1 MEQDPH
7 AYEEAELGERLEEGW
22 GIDPGCLV
30 HVRKGA
36 NNVFRAARDSED
48 VFIKVTAAS
57 MRTESEVSASSAFLR
72 HLGDNGAPVSKLVI
86 KANGNRFDIF
96 DSDGRTYYITVT
108 EAAHGTGFDKSCED
122 PALFAAWG
130 AALAKLHTAAEDFD
144 RSSFPYL
151 AGDGE
156 WLRIIE
162 RNADAD
168 ADIKAVIQDIGKWR
182 EALPRPP
189 AGLPLTHGDM
199 NIGNV
204 ILKDGVA
211 TLIDFDEPMTIW
223 NAADIARP
231 FCETW
236 AQSDGQ
242 RAVNFSTFLDAYS
255 EHRQPEFTAPGDYEN
270 FVVLKCLEA
279 YGWMRKEW
287 VGKDYIGENA
297 EDSIERLRGLILSP
311 PKLG

>member
-7 AYEEAELGERLEEGW
+7 AYKEADLGARLEEGW
-22 GIDPGCLV
+22 GIEPSSLV

-36 NNVFRAARDSED
+36 NNVFRAARSGLG

-57 MRTESEVSASSAFLR
+57 MRTENEVSGSSAFLR

-86 KANGNRFDIF
+86 KSNGNRYDIF
-96 DSDGRTYYITVT
+96 DHEQRTYFITVT
-108 EAAHGTGFDKSCED
+108 EAALGKGFDKSCED
-122 PALFAAWG
+122 KGLFAAWG
-130 AALAKLHTAAEDFD
+130 TALAGLHNAAEDFD
-144 RSSFPYL
+144 RSSLPYL

-156 WLRIIE
+156 WLRIAE

-168 ADIKAVIQDIGKWR
+168 DDIKAVILEIAMWR
-182 EALPRPP
+182 EGLLRPP

-204 ILKDGVA
+204 ILDGDVA

-231 FCETW
+231 FRETW
-236 AQSDGQ
+236 AQSDEK
-242 RAVNFSTFLDAYS
+242 RAVNFKGFLDAYS
-255 EHRQPEFTAPGDYEN
+255 AIRTPDFTAPRDYERFN
-270 FVVLKCLEA
+270 TLKNLEM
-279 YGWMRKEW
+279 YGWLRKEW
-287 VGKDYIGENA
+287 VGGEFIGHDV
-297 EDSIERLRGLILSP
+297 EDGIRELHGMILAP
-311 PKLG
+311 LKLG

>member
-22 GIDPGCLV
+22 GIDPGSLV

-36 NNVFRAARDSED
+36 NNVFRAIRSGRG

-96 DSDGRTYYITVT
+96 DSGGRTYFITVT
-108 EAAHGTGFDKSCED
+108 QAAPGSGFDKSCKD
-122 PALFAAWG
+122 KDLFTAWG
-130 AALAKLHTAAEDFD
+130 AALAKLHNAAEDFD

-162 RNADAD
+162 RCEDAEPEIRARVEEIGAWRD
-168 ADIKAVIQDIGKWR
+168 ALV
-182 EALPRPP
+182 RP
-189 AGLPLTHGDM
+189 AGGLPLTHGDM

-204 ILKDGVA
+204 VFQDGMA
-211 TLIDFDEPMTIW
+211 ILIDFDEPMTNW

-236 AQSDGQ
+236 AQSDGE
-242 RAVNFSTFLDAYS
+242 RAANFKAFLSAYS
-255 EHRQPEFTAPGDYEN
+255 DFREPDFIDPRDYEN
-270 FVVLKCLEA
+270 FMVLKCLEG

-287 VGKDYIGENA
+287 IGEGFLGESVA
-297 EDSIERLRGLILSP
+297 DHLERSRGLILAP
-311 PKLG
+311 LKLG